1 MKKYKGYLMALI
13 SALLFIFLTNKS
25 MTFDLYRIVG
35 ATMGTLILPF
45 VISGVI
51 YGFKSKIEFG
61 LLFGYTTIITCIV
74 SYVGSLGHL

>member
-13 SALLFIFLTNKS
+13 SGLVFIFLTNKN

-35 ATMGTLILPF
+35 ATIGTLILPL

-51 YGFKSKIEFG
+51 YFLSKNKKDFG
-61 LLFGYTTIITCIV
+61 LLFGYTTVITCIIC
-74 SYVGSLGHL
+74 YIGLKI